1 MKVTLLTRERM
12 SLLCWVL
19 IITYIILAAYQL
31 GDFGPQ
37 TGGIK
42 NSDFV
47 LLWSA
52 SRLALDKEPGKVYR
66 VSQLRQAQTALG
78 EDKAQLLPWLYP
90 PSFLLLVLP
99 LGLLPYLVSL
109 TSWLA
114 ATLVSALAVLRRI
127 APDPLTR
134 KLALAFPGNALNFF
148 YSQGIFLLIFLMG
161 GGLLAVDS
169 YPLWGGL
176 LLGLSISY
184 KPHLGFLV
192 LLAFLGGRRW
202 KALGAVLAT
211 MGGLA
216 LLSAVVFGGNIWMQF
231 WRTMPLAREIVG
243 TVAELWPRMST
254 PFAAVRLLGGGL
266 PAAWTIQGIVTGVVA
281 VIVFWVWRQ
290 EAPLALRASTLV
302 VGALLATPY
311 AFEYDL
317 ALLSLPLAWMGWEGL
332 VHGWKSWEKYWLPV
346 VWLTP
351 FLTTLLAKK
360 LGWPL
365 EPVVLAVFLFLL
377 VRRVQP
383 KSGAEDRAAPH
394 LMA

>member
-1 MKVTLLTRERM
+1 MKVNLLTRERL
-12 SLLCWVL
+12 SLLCWGL

-31 GDFGPQ
+31 GDFGPN

-42 NSDFV
+42 NSDYV

-52 SRLALDKEPGKVYR
+52 SNLALEKDPGAVYS
-66 VSQLRQAQTALG
+66 VPKLRRMETALG
-78 EDKAQLLPWLYP
+78 VDPHQIMPWLYP
-90 PSFLLLVLP
+90 PSFLVLILP

-109 TSWLA
+109 AGWLGG
-114 ATLVSALAVLRRI
+114 TLWSTLAVLRRI

-148 YSQGIFLLIFLMG
+148 YSQGIFLLIGLMG
-161 GGLLAVDS
+161 GGLLAVDG
-169 YPLWGGL
+169 YPLLAGL

-192 LLAFLGGRRW
+192 LVAFLGGRRW
-202 KALGAVLAT
+202 QALGAMLAT
-211 MGGLA
+211 VASLA
-216 LLSAVVFGGNIWMQF
+216 VLSAAVFGINIWILF
-231 WRTMPLAREIVG
+231 WKTIPLAREIVA
-243 TVAELWPRMST
+243 TVSELWPRMST

-266 PAAWTIQGIVTGVVA
+266 PVAWIVQGIVTGAMA

-290 EAPLALRASTLV
+290 EAPLAVRASTLV
-302 VGALLATPY
+302 LGALLATPY

-317 ALLSLPLAWMGWEGL
+317 SLLSLPLAWMAWEGY
-332 VHGWKSWEKYWLPV
+332 VHGWRPGEKYWLPV

-351 FLTTLLAKK
+351 FLTTVLAKK

-365 EPVVLAVFLFLL
+365 EPLILAVFLFLV
-377 VRRVQP
+377 VRRVSPQ
-383 KSGAEDRAAPH
+383 GAAAGRVA
-394 LMA
+394 LGDS

>member
-1 MKVTLLTRERM
+1 MKVMLLTRERL
-12 SLLCWVL
+12 SLLCWGL
-19 IITYIILAAYQL
+19 IITYLILAAYQL

-52 SRLALDKEPGKVYR
+52 SRLALEKEPAKVYR
-66 VSQLRQAQTALG
+66 VPQLRQAQTALG
-78 EDKAQLLPWLYP
+78 EDKAKLLPWLYP

-114 ATLVSALAVLRRI
+114 ATLWSALAVLRRI

-148 YSQGIFLLIFLMG
+148 YGQGIFLLIFLMG

-176 LLGLSISY
+176 LLGLGISY

-192 LLAFLGGRRW
+192 LLACLGGRRW
-202 KALGAVLAT
+202 KALGAILAT
-211 MGGLA
+211 VGSLA
-216 LLSAVVFGGNIWMQF
+216 LLSAVVFGGDIWMQF
-231 WRTMPLAREIVG
+231 WQTLPLAREIVG

-266 PAAWTIQGIVTGVVA
+266 PAAWTIQGIVTGLVA

-317 ALLSLPLAWMGWEGL
+317 ALLSLPLAWMGWEGF
-332 VHGWKSWEKYWLPV
+332 VSGWKSWEKYWLPV

-365 EPVVLAVFLFLL
+365 EPLVLAVFLFLL

-383 KSGAEDRAAPH
+383 RSGAEDRAAPH
-394 LMA
+394 SMA

>member
-1 MKVTLLTRERM
+1 MKVTLLTRERLR
-12 SLLCWVL
+12 LLCWVL
-19 IITYIILAAYQL
+19 IITYLILAAYQL

-52 SRLALDKEPGKVYR
+52 SRLALEKEPGKVYR
-66 VSQLRQAQTALG
+66 VPQLRQAQTALG

-114 ATLVSALAVLRRI
+114 ATLWGALAVLRRI

-148 YSQGIFLLIFLMG
+148 YSQGIFLLIVLMG
-161 GGLLAVDS
+161 GGLLAADS

-176 LLGLSISY
+176 LLGLGISY

-192 LLAFLGGRRW
+192 LLAFWGGRRW
-202 KALGAVLAT
+202 RALGAVLAT

-216 LLSAVVFGGNIWMQF
+216 LLSAAVFGGNIWLQF
-231 WRTMPLAREIVG
+231 WRTMPLAREIVA

-290 EAPLALRASTLV
+290 EAPLALRASTLL

-317 ALLSLPLAWMGWEGL
+317 ALLSLPLAWMGWEGF
-332 VHGWKSWEKYWLPV
+332 VSGWKSWEKYWLPV

-365 EPVVLAVFLFLL
+365 EPLVLAVFLFLL

-383 KSGAEDRAAPH
+383 KSEAKDRAAPH
-394 LMA
+394 SMA